1 MRRTVIACMTA
12 CLAVLVGVLVV
23 APPAQATP
31 HTATRASSRLAQ
43 HTVTYHVETRG
54 AVHASMA
61 VFRRQAQATYDDARG
76 WKRAGVRFVRVAN
89 GGDFTLVLSQAS
101 KLPSFSSTCSA
112 QWSCR
117 VGRYVV
123 INQMRWLHASRVWH
137 THHRSLRSYRH
148 MVVNHETGHW
158 LGWSHRGCPHPGALA
173 PVMMPQSKGLDG
185 CRPNPW
191 PTQAEL
197 RVPRFN

>member
-1 MRRTVIACMTA
+1 MRRAVLTCIAL
-12 CLAVLVGVLVV
+12 LAVAVII
-23 APPAQATP
+23 APSTQATAS
-31 HTATRASSRLAQ
+31 TKGRADARAQAQ

-54 AVHASMA
+54 EIHASMA
-61 VFRRQAQATYDDARG
+61 VFRRQAQATYDDPQG
-76 WKRAGVRFVRVAN
+76 WNRAGVRFVRVDQ
-89 GGDFTLVLSQAS
+89 GGDFTLVLSEAS
-101 KLPSFSSTCSA
+101 KVPTFSSFCSA

-117 VGRYVV
+117 VGRYVI

-158 LGWSHRGCPHPGALA
+158 LGWSHRGCPRAGALA